1 MRAKR
6 INAVPA
12 PTPNQLNAAALS
24 KVKHPDAPH
33 QAAALE
39 DELRTARG
47 ELAEMARLLDEDPEQ
62 FDRYFDQVAE
72 TGEMKN
78 TAPKVT
84 AKQIP
89 AKKAARSGN
98 PAKKAAAIER
108 PQCSWGVGGDP
119 ANGCD
124 TKANGKDGLCTKH
137 RRALRELEKSAP
149 PEDDLPP
156 GQSISVPIVPVPPL
170 KPGAETVE
178 QED

>member
-1 MRAKR
+1 MYARR
-6 INAVPA
+6 VNAVPA
-12 PTPNQLNAAALS
+12 PTPNQLNAAAL
-24 KVKHPDAPH
+24 KKIKHPEAPH
-33 QAAALE
+33 EAAALE

-47 ELAEMARLLDEDPEQ
+47 ELAEMARLMEEDPEQ

-78 TAPKVT
+78 APAKVT

-108 PQCSWGVGGDP
+108 PLCSAGVGGDP

-124 TKANGKDGLCTKH
+124 SRANGKDGLCTKH
-137 RRALRELEKSAP
+137 RRALKQLEASAP
-149 PEDDLPP
+149 SEDPP
-156 GQSISVPIVPVPPL
+156 TAVMIVPVPPP
-170 KPGAETVE
+170 KPGSETIE
-178 QED
+178 QGN